1 MTVHIKHIILI
12 FYRTLFMY
20 ANNICIFI
28 YFPTDRNYKRQDEW
42 PVTLPPQPV
51 RDRFAV
57 RRDVDGQVISYRPE
71 PTQFTYIYLNY
82 KLVLLINIF
91 NCNCIA

>member
-1 MTVHIKHIILI
+1 
-12 FYRTLFMY
+12 MY

-28 YFPTDRNYKRQDEW
+28 YFLTDRNYKRQDEW

-57 RRDVDGQVISYRPE
+57 RRDVDAQVISYRSE
-71 PTQFTYIYLNY
+71 PI
-82 KLVLLINIF
+82 
-91 NCNCIA
+91 